1 MAVYSQLVGMKAAPI
16 PSRVIKPCGA
26 IVPARPLGIRHNCTI
41 PDRERG
47 GEEEGVER
55 GGLSRRRGRKEREE
69 E

>member
-16 PSRVIKPCGA
+16 PSWVIKPCGA

-47 GEEEGVER
+47 GGGRGRKGGLREER
-55 GGLSRRRGRKEREE
+55 GRRGRKG
-69 E
+69 